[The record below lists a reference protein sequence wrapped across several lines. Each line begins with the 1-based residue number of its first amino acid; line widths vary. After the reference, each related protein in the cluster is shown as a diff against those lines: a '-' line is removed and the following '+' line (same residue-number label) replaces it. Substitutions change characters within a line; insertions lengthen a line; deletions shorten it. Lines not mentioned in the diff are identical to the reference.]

1 LTRPTADC
9 YIAERGSGPVIEIRM
24 LGRGGQGAYSS
35 AEMLAAAFV
44 KAGRYASAFPMFG
57 GERRG
62 APVNVFVRFDD
73 KPIRLRSQIYTPDC
87 CIVTDPVLAR
97 SPDALRGLK
106 PGGVVVM
113 NLPKAPDSKPH
124 ENAGTLAVVD
134 ATGIA
139 LQETGR
145 PITNTVMLGALIHAT
160 GWVDLELVCD
170 AFKSYFSDRLLDGNV
185 RCARRGL
192 AESKIIQYGDRS

>member
-1 LTRPTADC
+1 
-9 YIAERGSGPVIEIRM
+9 M
-24 LGRGGQGAYSS
+24 S

-44 KAGRYASAFPMFG
+44 KAGKYATAFPMFG

-73 KPIRLRSQIYTPDC
+73 KPIRLRSQIYYPNC
-87 CIVTDPVLAR
+87 CVVTDPVLAG
-97 SPDALRGLK
+97 SPDALKGLK
-106 PGGVVVM
+106 PDGVVVM
-113 NLPKAPDSKPH
+113 NLPRKPGTKPH

-145 PITNTVMLGALIHAT
+145 PITNTVMLGALVHAT
-160 GWVDLELVCD
+160 GWVELDSILEV
-170 AFKSYFSDRLLDGNV
+170 FKSYFGDRLLEGNV
-185 RCARRGL
+185 RCARRGM
-192 AESKIIQYGDRS
+192 AESEIVRFGGA

>member
-1 LTRPTADC
+1 M
-9 YIAERGSGPVIEIRM
+9 IEIRM
-24 LGRGGQGAYSS
+24 LGRGGQGAYVS

-44 KAGRYASAFPMFG
+44 RAGKYATAFPMFG

-73 KPIRLRSQIYTPDC
+73 KPIRLRSQIYFPDC
-87 CIVTDPVLAR
+87 CIITDPILAR
-97 SPDALRGLK
+97 GPDALKGLK

-113 NLPKAPDSKPH
+113 NLPKTPEARPH
-124 ENAGTLAVVD
+124 QNAGLLAVVD

-160 GWVDLELVCD
+160 GWVELDSICE
-170 AFKSYFSDRLLDGNV
+170 AFKGYFQDSLLAGNI
-185 RCARRGL
+185 RCARRGME
-192 AESKIIQYGDRS
+192 ESRIVKYEVN

>member
-1 LTRPTADC
+1 MF
-9 YIAERGSGPVIEIRM
+9 EIRM
-24 LGRGGQGAYSS
+24 LGRGGQGAYMS
-35 AEMLAAAFV
+35 AEMLAAALV
-44 KAGRYASAFPMFG
+44 KAGKYATAFPMFG

-73 KPIRLRSQIYTPDC
+73 KPIRLRSQVYYPDC

-97 SPDALRGLK
+97 GPDVLKGLK

-113 NLPKAPDSKPH
+113 NLPKVPDARPH
-124 ENAGTLAVVD
+124 ENARLLSVVD

-145 PITNTVMLGALIHAT
+145 PITNTVMLGAFVHAT
-160 GWVDLELVCD
+160 GCVELDSICD
-170 AFKSYFSDRLLDGNV
+170 VFKSYLDARLVEGNI
-185 RCARRGL
+185 RCARRGME
-192 AESKIIQYGDRS
+192 ESKIISYEGS

>member
-1 LTRPTADC
+1 
-9 YIAERGSGPVIEIRM
+9 M
-24 LGRGGQGAYSS
+24 LGRGGQGAYMS

-44 KAGRYASAFPMFG
+44 KAGKYATAFPMFG

-73 KPIRLRSQIYTPDC
+73 KPIRLRSQIYYPHC

-97 SPDALRGLK
+97 TPDALRGLR

-113 NLPKAPDSKPH
+113 NLPQVPDKKPH
-124 ENAGTLAVVD
+124 ENTGVMAVVD
-134 ATGIA
+134 ATGVA

-145 PITNTVMLGALIHAT
+145 PITNTVMLGALVHAT
-160 GWVDLELVCD
+160 GWLAMDLLVD
-170 AFKSYFSDRLLDGNV
+170 AFGGYFSGKLLESNI
-185 RCARRGL
+185 RCAKRGME
-192 AESKIIQYGDRS
+192 ESKVIRFGGT

>member
-1 LTRPTADC
+1 M
-9 YIAERGSGPVIEIRM
+9 IEIRM

-44 KAGRYASAFPMFG
+44 KAGKYATAFPMFG

-87 CIVTDPVLAR
+87 CIVTDPVLGK
-97 SPDALRGLK
+97 SPDALKGLK
-106 PGGVVVM
+106 PGGVVCM
-113 NLPKAPDSKPH
+113 NLPRPPEAKPH

-145 PITNTVMLGALIHAT
+145 PITNTVMLGALVHAT

-170 AFKSYFSDRLLDGNV
+170 AFKGYFADRLLDGNI

-192 AESKIIQYGDRS
+192 AESRIIRYGGQS

>member
-1 LTRPTADC
+1 M
-9 YIAERGSGPVIEIRM
+9 IEIRM
-24 LGRGGQGAYSS
+24 LGRGGQGAYMS

-44 KAGRYASAFPMFG
+44 SAGKYATAFPMFG

-73 KPIRLRSQIYTPDC
+73 KPIRLRSQIYFPDC
-87 CIVTDPVLAR
+87 CIVTDPILAR
-97 SPDALRGLK
+97 GPDALKGLK

-113 NLPKAPDSKPH
+113 NLPKLPDTRPH
-124 ENAGTLAVVD
+124 ENAEVMAIVD

-160 GWVDLELVCD
+160 GWVALESICET
-170 AFKSYFSDRLLDGNV
+170 FKSYFNDKLLEGNI
-185 RCARRGL
+185 RCAKRGME
-192 AESKIIQYGDRS
+192 ESKIVRFEGK